1 MEKLSPDS
9 DTWVNLGN
17 PEDLESQLISI
28 AATVEEVLNEF
39 KSKVRQ
45 HAAEL
50 EANVE
55 GYLMSIQEDQLLPK
69 TQSLELDHDKRHKIL
84 DELIKNLS
92 RKIKLVAL
100 EQVGVED
107 DDDTVYQ
114 LISKDFSKLGME
126 EIESEE
132 PKEQMTMEEQVQVGL
147 GKQLQ
152 EELDK
157 RFKEFEVKMEEKY
170 KHYEKYGDIL
180 ERLRKQYEKQKVA
193 EDEKEKVTE
202 NGEGRPKK
210 RQASTSLP
218 DLVKQTNPSF
228 MLFGFDKPNLNNS
241 LGLVCPAGLV
251 QPQQPLQTT
260 AAPAPPQPHVYG
272 GSTNMIGQLQ
282 PPWSAPSTMP
292 TPVHAGMHSGSA
304 GVLPRP
310 LQQGVVKQPQSTQ
323 QLQRFHQLLQL
334 QRQQRQHL
342 LASSLAQISSTPSTS
357 TSSQQQP

>member
-1 MEKLSPDS
+1 MEKSPDS
-9 DTWVNLGN
+9 DTWVNLEN
-17 PEDLESQLISI
+17 PDDLESHLIFV
-28 AATVEEVLNEF
+28 AATVEEFLNQF

-55 GYLMSIQEDQLLPK
+55 GYLMSIQEDELLPK
-69 TQSLELDHDKRHKIL
+69 TQILELDHDKRHKIL
-84 DELIKNLS
+84 DEFIKNLS

-126 EIESEE
+126 EIIEYESA
-132 PKEQMTMEEQVQVGL
+132 PKEQMMM

-157 RFKEFEVKMEEKY
+157 RFKELEVKLEEKY
-170 KHYEKYGDIL
+170 KKYEKYGDIL
-180 ERLRKQYEKQKVA
+180 ERLRKQYEKEKVA
-193 EDEKEKVTE
+193 E

-218 DLVKQTNPSF
+218 ELVKQTSPSF
-228 MLFGFDKPNLNNS
+228 MLFGFDKPNLSNS
-241 LGLVCPAGLV
+241 LGLVWPAAQV
-251 QPQQPLQTT
+251 QPLQTT
-260 AAPAPPQPHVYG
+260 AAPQPQPQAQAQVYG
-272 GSTNMIGQLQ
+272 GSTNIIGQLQ
-282 PPWSAPSTMP
+282 PGSAPCTMP
-292 TPVHAGMHSGSA
+292 TPVYAGMYAGMHNGSA
-304 GVLPRP
+304 IGQQGVGPRP

-323 QLQRFHQLLQL
+323 QLQRFHQLLQRQQL
-334 QRQQRQHL
+334 RQQQQRQQS
-342 LASSLAQISSTPSTS
+342 LASSLAQIRSAPT
-357 TSSQQQP
+357 TSSSSQHQP